1 VSRVKQFTYKGEK
14 LFASQYGTSAEV
26 FDVDGLPYA
35 RLSTYVTGD
44 EAPAG
49 FFFCKAYSE
58 NTELV
63 QALIEQGTLI
73 IVGEPIFLP
82 PFGAKV
88 YVARI
93 NSEHEGVQ

>member
-1 VSRVKQFTYKGEK
+1 MSRVKPFTFKGEK
-14 LFASQYGTSAEV
+14 LFASQYGTRAEV
-26 FDVDGLPYA
+26 FDVDGMPYA
-35 RLSTYVTGD
+35 RLSTYVEGE

-63 QALIEQGTLI
+63 KALIEQGTLI
-73 IVGEPIFLP
+73 IVGEPVFLP

-88 YVARI
+88 YVARV
-93 NSEHEGVQ
+93 NADHEQVQ